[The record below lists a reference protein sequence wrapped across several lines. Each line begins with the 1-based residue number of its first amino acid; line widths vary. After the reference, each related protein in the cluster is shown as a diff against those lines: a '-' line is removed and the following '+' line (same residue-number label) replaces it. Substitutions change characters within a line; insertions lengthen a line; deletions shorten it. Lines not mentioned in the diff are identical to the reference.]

1 MKALDTGFA
10 FFVLEQ
16 KAPVW
21 VNKKLNGRQDVIF
34 ELIKI
39 KIQDPIFLFSRI
51 S

>member
-16 KAPVW
+16 KAPVFGQQEAF
-21 VNKKLNGRQDVIF
+21 GRQDVIF